1 MSAFHL
7 PPDSLIPNTDF
18 CRTWLNV
25 HDVIK
30 ELVLD
35 KKLTKLAEAIHKS
48 KGTCYEKVEILLN
61 YASTLIHSPSSY
73 YPFVALLTPFVCSR

>member
-7 PPDSLIPNTDF
+7 PPNSLIPNTDF

-35 KKLTKLAEAIHKS
+35 KKLQKLAKAVRKS
-48 KGTCYEKVEILLN
+48 KVTCYENVEILLN
-61 YASTLIHSPSSY
+61 YASALIRSQSFS
-73 YPFVALLTPFVCSR
+73 YPFVALLIPFVCSR

>member
-18 CRTWLNV
+18 CRTWLNM
-25 HDVIK
+25 HDAIK

-35 KKLTKLAEAIHKS
+35 EKLTKLAEAVQKS
-48 KGTCYEKVEILLN
+48 KETCYEKVEALLN
-61 YASTLIHSPSSY
+61 YTSALIHS
-73 YPFVALLTPFVCSR
+73 